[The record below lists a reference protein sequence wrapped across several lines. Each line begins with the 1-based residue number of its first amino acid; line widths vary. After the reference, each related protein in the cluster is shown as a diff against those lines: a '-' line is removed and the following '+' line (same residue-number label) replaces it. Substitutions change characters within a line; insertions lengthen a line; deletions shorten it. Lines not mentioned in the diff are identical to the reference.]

1 MKRLHKSRFLLMQDY
16 IQLFKLLTVVP
27 HKCISVSPV
36 DSNVS
41 VKNTMFPHI

>member
-1 MKRLHKSRFLLMQDY
+1 MWDY
-16 IQLFKLLTVVP
+16 IQLFKLLIVVL
-27 HKCISVSPV
+27 HKCISVPPA